1 MKSSKFQF
9 RLIKMKKR
17 FALAAAFVFSMI
29 PFTSSA
35 GHLQMEAGPEFE
47 LLLMTGEL
55 SHRDLE
61 GKPLDTYFR

>member
-1 MKSSKFQF
+1 
-9 RLIKMKKR
+9 
-17 FALAAAFVFSMI
+17 MI

-35 GHLQMEAGPEFE
+35 GHLQMEADHPEFE

-61 GKPLDTYFR
+61 GKALDTSL